1 LEFIVASVEE
11 QTVLQEIADELK
23 IPGTISLA
31 YIPKDVVD
39 VNKEQYDQNM
49 SVIETFEDLED
60 VDTVYHNMNQ
70 QTNQ

>member
-39 VNKEQYDQNM
+39 VSKEQYDQNM